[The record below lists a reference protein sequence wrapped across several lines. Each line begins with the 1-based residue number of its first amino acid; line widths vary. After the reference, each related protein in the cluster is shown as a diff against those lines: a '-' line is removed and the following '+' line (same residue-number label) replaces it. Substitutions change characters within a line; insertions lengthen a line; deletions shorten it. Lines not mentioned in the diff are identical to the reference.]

1 MLNFENE
8 GPQEWCGVHVTHRT
22 TVAEI
27 INVDNVGPKGALL
40 SGWEMFRFAGESM
53 DLLIRQARDAGKR
66 ILPIG
71 SGWAL
76 SAINITDGWLV
87 NTKLLNGCYDIADK
101 YLNDAYPAEQ
111 RGNVV
116 LAQAGMQIA
125 ELSAYL
131 ELIPQKDSERRAIL
145 AAGIGNGQTVAGSTS
160 GGTHGSQITFGA
172 MPDWVA
178 GLHIATGSGQ
188 TLWIER
194 KSKPVVNDAFVA
206 KLGARL
212 IRDDDIF
219 HAAVVSFGTFG
230 IICALAI
237 ETAPIYQ
244 LQFAPILDISYAD
257 LKKKLTG
264 WATKPPTDLY
274 HFEFIFDPYSKKHV
288 AMEGSAPKVKF
299 EPGVPTPKPRWIIRD
314 KFGYAPGITLLSFLG
329 LLRGFVPPG
338 LITRLEYKQ
347 YRKMA
352 LLNAVRGSPGQIYT
366 SSIYYLEGYIESAY
380 GVSVKDAPA
389 TIDISAEVV
398 ASMRLPYINQVR
410 LCRASTGTLAFTQH
424 EPITAVFEF
433 GMIRDA
439 RYPEFERRLDE
450 AFRKAGIRYT
460 MHWSKNSGIDPVKL
474 DYMYGAQKVA
484 SWKAARRAVFGN
496 DQTLMKLFETDTMVA
511 AGLAS

>member
-1 MLNFENE
+1 MLNPEKE
-8 GPQEWCGVHVTHRT
+8 GPQEWTGVHVTHRT

-27 INVDNVGPKGALL
+27 FNVDNVGPNGALL
-40 SGWEMFRFAGESM
+40 SGWEMFRFAGESL
-53 DLLIRQARDAGKR
+53 DLLIRQARDAGQR

-101 YLNDAYPAEQ
+101 YLNDAWPAEK
-111 RGNVV
+111 RGQVV
-116 LAQAGMQIA
+116 LAQAGVQIA
-125 ELSAYL
+125 ELNAYL
-131 ELIPQKDSERRAIL
+131 ELIPREDSQRRAIL
-145 AAGIGNGQTVAGSTS
+145 AAGIGNGQTVAGSTT
-160 GGTHGSQITFGA
+160 GGTHGSQLTFGA

-206 KLGARL
+206 KLGAKL

-230 IICALAI
+230 IVAALAI

-244 LQFAPILDISYAD
+244 LQFGPIVDIGYAD
-257 LKKKLTG
+257 LKKKLAG
-264 WATKPPTDLY
+264 WATTPPADLY
-274 HFEFIFDPYSKKHV
+274 HYEFIFDPYSKKQM
-288 AMEGSAPKVKF
+288 AMEGSAPKVPFK
-299 EPGVPTPKPRWIIRD
+299 PGVPTPTPRWIIRD
-314 KFGYAPGITLLSFLG
+314 KFGYAPGINLLSFIG
-329 LLRGFVPPG
+329 LFRAFVPPG
-338 LITRLEYKQ
+338 LVTGLEYKQ

-380 GVSVKDAPA
+380 GVSVADAGA
-389 TIDISAEVV
+389 TIDISTEVV
-398 ASMRLPYINQVR
+398 RAMRLPYINQVR

-424 EPITAVFEF
+424 QPITAVFEY
-433 GMIRDA
+433 GMLHDE

-450 AFRKAGIRYT
+450 AFRKAGIKYT
-460 MHWSKNSGIDPVKL
+460 MHWSKNSGIDPTKL
-474 DYMYGAQKVA
+474 EYMYGAAKVA

-511 AGLAS
+511 AGLA